1 MATSTDDQTSLSTDV
16 DSQSSVNLVE
26 LLLDALH
33 PDRPTANQK
42 QRTATTPSLPERA
55 INQLARLLQYISAKY
70 SDPRATLPE
79 RFKVCGFFVVAPIAA
94 ACSLLWCVVMAALK
108 KYVVSSISAASSVLS
123 FVYFLLVVYRLVRP
137 ERASMALILQMQV
150 VLAIFHIIQGS
161 FDQSAAI
168 LLWICVTPSLTYIL
182 VQSKRATFLS
192 VLSACFLSIVAVVV
206 AETTADLSPALR
218 ASERLDG
225 ATRIVFCV
233 FNIAN
238 PTLVVI
244 SVSLFHLVS
253 VRNEQERADNL
264 LCKMLPRPVARML
277 QRGVPRHSIVER
289 FDNVTCFFSDI
300 VGFTSLAERHTP
312 LEVIAMLNAL
322 YEHMDAIASELKV
335 FKVAVIG
342 DSYFAVAGAPS
353 ELPAHEA
360 AARVAR
366 FALAVRRLV
375 ANEAA
380 QFGIHMR
387 IGLHSGPVVAGVIGD
402 LAPQFTLIG
411 DTVNVASRMEAHG
424 AAGRIHCSSETKLL
438 LSDSGQFHF
447 VARPPIFV
455 KGKGRMQTYWLD
467 AITQRRQRRRRVGNA
482 KSPVQTTNSI
492 FMTALDDSFLREAN
506 ESVANVQ
513 GLSISGRGRNWKSY
527 VDSPRIK
534 R

>member
-1 MATSTDDQTSLSTDV
+1 MTSTDEQTSLSATDA
-16 DSQSSVNLVE
+16 DSQQSSSVSLVD

-33 PDRPTANQK
+33 PDRPVAAAAASAAV
-42 QRTATTPSLPERA
+42 RRTPSLHHRA
-55 INQLARLLQYISAKY
+55 AMRLAHVLQLICARYCDA
-70 SDPRATLPE
+70 PATLE
-79 RFKVCGFFVVAPIAA
+79 DRFKVCGFFIVAPLASVF
-94 ACSLLWCVVMAALK
+94 SLLWFVVMVAMG
-108 KYVVSSISAASSVLS
+108 KYVVCGISLLASLLYGVIVALVAARLVLPVRGSICLVAMCQLVLS
-123 FVYFLLVVYRLVRP
+123 SFHVV
-137 ERASMALILQMQV
+137 
-150 VLAIFHIIQGS
+150 QGS

-192 VLSACFLSIVAVVV
+192 VLSACFLSILAVVV
-206 AETTADLSPALR
+206 AETTVDLSPALR

-225 ATRIVFCV
+225 AVRIVFCV

-467 AITQRRQRRRRVGNA
+467 EITSPRRRRI
-482 KSPVQTTNSI
+482 KSRTLPDSDAGM
-492 FMTALDDSFLREAN
+492 FRTARDDSFLRDAN
-506 ESVANVQ
+506 GSVAHETESPMSKNST
-513 GLSISGRGRNWKSY
+513 LKS
-527 VDSPRIK
+527 K
-534 R
+534 